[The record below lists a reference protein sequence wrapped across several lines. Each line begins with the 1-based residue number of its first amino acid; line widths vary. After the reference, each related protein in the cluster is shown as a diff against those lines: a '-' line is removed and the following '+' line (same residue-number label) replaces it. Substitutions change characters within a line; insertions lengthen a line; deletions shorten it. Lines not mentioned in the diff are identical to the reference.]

1 MHERRTMTR
10 PSALLLLSL
19 GLLLALGPAP
29 SRAGS
34 PSFPRPFF
42 GIGLRAGS
50 GSVPPS
56 SSIPPTLN
64 FDAVVAD
71 VAAAA
76 SSGGGGGASG
86 SPLFRIETST
96 DALVHLFGLAAAI
109 NGSLL
114 AVSPR
119 LGRRLAGTAVDEDD
133 SVAVYAETA
142 VGCHSLEYGLT
153 GYLAATGLASSPA
166 LAAAY
171 GALVDLGFLAKHLA
185 DGTYRGSSGAGRGI
199 MAALAAGS
207 ALAVATVLGDGL
219 LLPIP
224 AVSPEFAL
232 GVLTA
237 VSASQGLLAYFAP
250 ARAARAVLG
259 ADAAGGANPASAALC
274 RRAGQTKLATSVL
287 RAGLLAGA
295 GPVRALACSV
305 LASAALTADSIVV
318 RTVHRVAA
326 AGGGTGAEGA
336 GGGTEAGT
344 GAGGRGALYRKL
356 GSLAVSLAVGA
367 ALFLAEE

>member
-76 SSGGGGGASG
+76 SSEGGGGASG

-109 NGSLL
+109 NGALL
-114 AVSPR
+114 AVAPR

-153 GYLAATGLASSPA
+153 GYLAATGLASAPA

-207 ALAVATVLGDGL
+207 ALAAASVLGDGL
-219 LLPIP
+219 LLIP
-224 AVSPEFAL
+224 AVSPELAL

-237 VSASQGLLAYFAP
+237 VSAAQGLLAYFAP

-305 LASAALTADSIVV
+305 LASAALSADSIVV
-318 RTVHRVAA
+318 RKVHRVAA
-326 AGGGTGAEGA
+326 GGGKGAEGE

-344 GAGGRGALYRKL
+344 GAGGRGSLYRKL